1 MTKAKRYEELCFSDD
16 FMFCKVLQN
25 NPAVCREMTELILG
39 RKIGSFAEAEPQKT
53 IRLTADGHGVRFDV
67 YFEDD
72 QDTVFDIEMHQWSVQ
87 HLAKRTR
94 YYQGMIDLNMLEKG
108 TKYENLKNSYIVFI
122 TLDNPYEEIG
132 LHKYRFRNICM
143 EEPCLE
149 MGDGAEKVFLCANG
163 TRDDVSDEIQAF
175 LQYVAGEKPT
185 TEITKKL
192 DRLVLDA
199 REHKE
204 WRLEYMT
211 LLERDERMRE
221 EGRTEG
227 REEGRAE
234 GREEGRAEERKN
246 TLREKQR
253 ADEAEKRAAEAEK
266 RADEAEKRAAEAEKR
281 ADEAIQRAKES
292 DQHFRIVEQQRA
304 MRQEQI
310 TALRK

>member
-1 MTKAKRYEELCFSDD
+1 
-16 FMFCKVLQN
+16 
-25 NPAVCREMTELILG
+25 
-39 RKIGSFAEAEPQKT
+39 
-53 IRLTADGHGVRFDV
+53 
-67 YFEDD
+67 
-72 QDTVFDIEMHQWSVQ
+72 
-87 HLAKRTR
+87 
-94 YYQGMIDLNMLEKG
+94 
-108 TKYENLKNSYIVFI
+108 
-122 TLDNPYEEIG
+122 
-132 LHKYRFRNICM
+132 M

-192 DRLVLDA
+192 DQLVLDA

-211 LLERDERMRE
+211 LLERDEKM
-221 EGRTEG
+221 

-234 GREEGRAEERKN
+234 GREEGRAEEHKN

-253 ADEAEKRAAEAEK
+253 ADEAEKRASEAER

-281 ADEAIQRAKES
+281 ADEAIQRAKEKS
-292 DQHFRIVEQQRA
+292 DQHFRIVEQQMA
-304 MRQEQI
+304 MMQDQI
-310 TALRK
+310 TALQK

>member
-1 MTKAKRYEELCFSDD
+1 
-16 FMFCKVLQN
+16 
-25 NPAVCREMTELILG
+25 
-39 RKIGSFAEAEPQKT
+39 
-53 IRLTADGHGVRFDV
+53 
-67 YFEDD
+67 
-72 QDTVFDIEMHQWSVQ
+72 
-87 HLAKRTR
+87 
-94 YYQGMIDLNMLEKG
+94 
-108 TKYENLKNSYIVFI
+108 
-122 TLDNPYEEIG
+122 
-132 LHKYRFRNICM
+132 M

-192 DRLVLDA
+192 DQLVLDA

-227 REEGRAE
+227 RAE
-234 GREEGRAEERKN
+234 GREEGRAEEHKN

-253 ADEAEKRAAEAEK
+253 ADEAEKRASEAER

-281 ADEAIQRAKES
+281 ADEAIQRAKEES
-292 DQHFRIVEQQRA
+292 DQHFRIVEQQMA
-304 MRQEQI
+304 MMQDQI
-310 TALRK
+310 AALQK

>member
-1 MTKAKRYEELCFSDD
+1 
-16 FMFCKVLQN
+16 
-25 NPAVCREMTELILG
+25 
-39 RKIGSFAEAEPQKT
+39 
-53 IRLTADGHGVRFDV
+53 
-67 YFEDD
+67 
-72 QDTVFDIEMHQWSVQ
+72 
-87 HLAKRTR
+87 
-94 YYQGMIDLNMLEKG
+94 MLEKG

-227 REEGRAE
+227 RAEGRAEGREEGRAE

-292 DQHFRIVEQQRA
+292 DQHFRIVEQQMA
-304 MRQEQI
+304 MMQDQI
-310 TALRK
+310 TALQK

>member
-1 MTKAKRYEELCFSDD
+1 
-16 FMFCKVLQN
+16 
-25 NPAVCREMTELILG
+25 
-39 RKIGSFAEAEPQKT
+39 
-53 IRLTADGHGVRFDV
+53 
-67 YFEDD
+67 
-72 QDTVFDIEMHQWSVQ
+72 
-87 HLAKRTR
+87 
-94 YYQGMIDLNMLEKG
+94 
-108 TKYENLKNSYIVFI
+108 
-122 TLDNPYEEIG
+122 
-132 LHKYRFRNICM
+132 M

-192 DRLVLDA
+192 DQLVLDA

-221 EGRTEG
+221 EGRA
-227 REEGRAE
+227 EGRAE
-234 GREEGRAEERKN
+234 GREEGRAEEHKN

-253 ADEAEKRAAEAEK
+253 ADEAEKRASEAER

-281 ADEAIQRAKES
+281 ADEAIQRAKEES
-292 DQHFRIVEQQRA
+292 DQHFRIVEQQMA
-304 MRQEQI
+304 MMQDQI
-310 TALRK
+310 AALQK

>member
-1 MTKAKRYEELCFSDD
+1 
-16 FMFCKVLQN
+16 
-25 NPAVCREMTELILG
+25 
-39 RKIGSFAEAEPQKT
+39 
-53 IRLTADGHGVRFDV
+53 
-67 YFEDD
+67 
-72 QDTVFDIEMHQWSVQ
+72 
-87 HLAKRTR
+87 
-94 YYQGMIDLNMLEKG
+94 
-108 TKYENLKNSYIVFI
+108 
-122 TLDNPYEEIG
+122 
-132 LHKYRFRNICM
+132 M

-192 DRLVLDA
+192 DQLVLDA

-221 EGRTEG
+221 EGR
-227 REEGRAE
+227 
-234 GREEGRAEERKN
+234 AEEHKN

-253 ADEAEKRAAEAEK
+253 ADEAEKRASEAER

-281 ADEAIQRAKES
+281 ADEAIQRAKEES
-292 DQHFRIVEQQRA
+292 DQHFRIVEQQMA
-304 MRQEQI
+304 MMQDQI
-310 TALRK
+310 AALQK

>member
-1 MTKAKRYEELCFSDD
+1 
-16 FMFCKVLQN
+16 
-25 NPAVCREMTELILG
+25 
-39 RKIGSFAEAEPQKT
+39 
-53 IRLTADGHGVRFDV
+53 
-67 YFEDD
+67 
-72 QDTVFDIEMHQWSVQ
+72 
-87 HLAKRTR
+87 
-94 YYQGMIDLNMLEKG
+94 
-108 TKYENLKNSYIVFI
+108 
-122 TLDNPYEEIG
+122 
-132 LHKYRFRNICM
+132 M

-192 DRLVLDA
+192 DQLVLDA

-227 REEGRAE
+227 RAEGRAE
-234 GREEGRAEERKN
+234 GREEGRAEEHKN

-253 ADEAEKRAAEAEK
+253 ADEAEKRASEAER

-281 ADEAIQRAKES
+281 ADEAIQRAKEES
-292 DQHFRIVEQQRA
+292 DQHFRIVEQQMA
-304 MRQEQI
+304 MMQDQI
-310 TALRK
+310 AALQK

>member
-192 DRLVLDA
+192 DQLVLDA

-221 EGRTEG
+221 EGR
-227 REEGRAE
+227 AE
-234 GREEGRAEERKN
+234 GREEGRAEEHKN

-253 ADEAEKRAAEAEK
+253 ADEAEKRASEAER

-281 ADEAIQRAKES
+281 ADEAIQRAKEES
-292 DQHFRIVEQQRA
+292 DQHFRIVEQQMA
-304 MRQEQI
+304 MMQDQI
-310 TALRK
+310 AALQK

>member
-1 MTKAKRYEELCFSDD
+1 
-16 FMFCKVLQN
+16 
-25 NPAVCREMTELILG
+25 MTELILG

-108 TKYENLKNSYIVFI
+108 IKYENLKNSYIVFI

-211 LLERDERMRE
+211 LLERDEKMRE
-221 EGRTEG
+221 EGHHVAFDVDVVGGTNVKKFYG
-227 REEGRAE
+227 DDALSIFIQ
-234 GREEGRAEERKN
+234 APSIDA
-246 TLREKQR
+246 LRERLVGRQT
-253 ADEAEKRAAEAEK
+253 DSMEEIEKRLAKADWEMNFAKGKFDITIINNDLETAKRDILEAVQKFIEK
-266 RADEAEKRAAEAEKR
+266 
-281 ADEAIQRAKES
+281 
-292 DQHFRIVEQQRA
+292 
-304 MRQEQI
+304 
-310 TALRK
+310 